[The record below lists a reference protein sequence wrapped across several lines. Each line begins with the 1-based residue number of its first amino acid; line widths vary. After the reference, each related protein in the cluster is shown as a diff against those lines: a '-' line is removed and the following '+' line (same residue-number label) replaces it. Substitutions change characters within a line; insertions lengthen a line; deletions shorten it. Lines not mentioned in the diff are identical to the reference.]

1 MQSINTKRIRLSE
14 VQESR
19 FYQLPKFLVH
29 DEQFKRLSGDAK
41 ILYSIMR
48 DRHELSIKNNWV
60 DDEGYVYIIYSRDS
74 MMEDL
79 GISDKTATKYM
90 KELKKYGLIDEVRQ
104 GLNKPNIIYVLTLD
118 IETQWNRKKYD
129 SGTVKS
135 TIQEPKNLRPN
146 DTNTTDTKISDT
158 TTRVKKDSNE
168 SVVVDSPNKDI
179 IESQTI
185 LKLTHYQSKTVANW
199 DTEKLNRAIEIFNI
213 QDGQTFSLL
222 LKIYRAGAINNLTN
236 TTMTTQK
243 VNKFNE
249 MDSHEWDFEDIER
262 LEREYIDRK
271 LQGKA

>member
-14 VQESR
+14 VQENR

-29 DEQFKRLSGDAK
+29 DEQFKKLSGDAK

-60 DDEGYVYIIYSRDS
+60 DDDGYVYIIYSRDS

-118 IETQWNRKKYD
+118 LETQWNRKKYG

-135 TIQEPKNLRPN
+135 TVQEPKILRPN
-146 DTNTTDTKISDT
+146 DTNTNDTEFNKT
-158 TTRVKKDSNE
+158 TTHSEKDSNE

-185 LKLTHYQSKTVANW
+185 LKLTNYQSKTVTSW
-199 DTEKLNRAIEIFNI
+199 DTEKLNRAVEIFNI
-213 QDGQTFSLL
+213 QDGQTFSFL

-236 TTMTTQK
+236 TTITTQK

-249 MDSHEWDFEDIER
+249 MDSRDLDFEDIDR

-271 LQGKA
+271 LQGKV